1 MDAISSAHIW
11 NDRLLLNGPVSS
23 VRQLSGPALM
33 PDYFILTNELIM
45 THLAQGSNF
54 NFQMFPSKAFDSDFE
69 QVVGI
74 SFWTWIYSIL
84 PIFSM
89 HMGSITTIGYFGFL
103 Y

>member
-1 MDAISSAHIW
+1 MA
-11 NDRLLLNGPVSS
+11 
-23 VRQLSGPALM
+23 
-33 PDYFILTNELIM
+33 DYFILTNELIM

-84 PIFSM
+84 PIFLV